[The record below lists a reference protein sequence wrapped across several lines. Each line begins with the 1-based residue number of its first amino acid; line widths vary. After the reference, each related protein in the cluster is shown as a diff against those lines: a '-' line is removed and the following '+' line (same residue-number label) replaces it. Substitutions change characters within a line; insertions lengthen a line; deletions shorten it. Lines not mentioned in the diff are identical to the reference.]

1 MAPPTN
7 SSSIAASAHVV
18 EDQSEV
24 AAFLGAPETHDGEPV
39 ERIDTHSA
47 IVFLAGDYAF
57 KLKRAVQFPYMDF
70 STAALRRVNCE
81 REVSLNRR
89 TAPDLYL
96 DARPIV
102 RRPDGRLSLGGEG
115 EARDWVVVMR
125 RFDQSTL
132 FDRLAARGALG
143 AEHLVELADE
153 VADFHAEAQ
162 RVSNGGAIG
171 GGAAGMAWVI
181 EDNIAECAERAD
193 LFPADAVAEL
203 STLSRA
209 ALDRLRALLD
219 GRLASGFVRRCHGD
233 LHLRNV
239 CLIAARP
246 TLFDAIEFNDRL
258 SCIDVWYDLTFLLMD
273 LEHRA
278 LRSFANLVF
287 NRYAQRSGD
296 IGALAALPLFLSAR
310 AAVMAK
316 VSASAEA
323 SQSAADEGRRLRDEA
338 QHYFALANAYLR
350 PQPPRLVAVGGLSG
364 SGKTSLARWLAPEL
378 GAAPGALHIRSDLLR
393 KEMLGVAELERLPDE
408 AYRPATTARVYAQI
422 AERAATVLAAG
433 HSVVAD
439 AVYAGA
445 DEREAIEAVARSRNV
460 PFVGL
465 WLEAPRETLL
475 ARTAKRTNDAS
486 DATPDVVMRQLDYE
500 LGPMTW
506 RRLDAGPSLDR
517 VGAAARDVLAQSD

>member
-1 MAPPTN
+1 M
-7 SSSIAASAHVV
+7 
-18 EDQSEV
+18 
-24 AAFLGAPETHDGEPV
+24 
-39 ERIDTHSA
+39 
-47 IVFLAGDYAF
+47 
-57 KLKRAVQFPYMDF
+57 
-70 STAALRRVNCE
+70 
-81 REVSLNRR
+81 
-89 TAPDLYL
+89 
-96 DARPIV
+96 
-102 RRPDGRLSLGGEG
+102 
-115 EARDWVVVMR
+115 
-125 RFDQSTL
+125 
-132 FDRLAARGALG
+132 
-143 AEHLVELADE
+143 
-153 VADFHAEAQ
+153 
-162 RVSNGGAIG
+162 
-171 GGAAGMAWVI
+171 
-181 EDNIAECAERAD
+181 
-193 LFPADAVAEL
+193 
-203 STLSRA
+203 
-209 ALDRLRALLD
+209 
-219 GRLASGFVRRCHGD
+219 
-233 LHLRNV
+233 
-239 CLIAARP
+239 
-246 TLFDAIEFNDRL
+246 
-258 SCIDVWYDLTFLLMD
+258 
-273 LEHRA
+273 
-278 LRSFANLVF
+278 
-287 NRYAQRSGD
+287 
-296 IGALAALPLFLSAR
+296 
-310 AAVMAK
+310 
-316 VSASAEA
+316 
-323 SQSAADEGRRLRDEA
+323 RDEA